1 MPTTDSGTYSLAAPP
16 PAVLAGSGVGYIP
29 APGRTGHLQPARAT
43 RDAPRDENLLAR
55 IAEGDLDSFSLFYER
70 YAGRVLAYV
79 QQLARGR
86 EGAEDVVQEVFLAVW
101 RKAASYRPE
110 RGDAAGWLYT
120 MTRNKLV
127 DGWRRAG
134 AGQEAAVDAFDFQ
147 RLAADPEGHEATE
160 LLLTVRQALERVA
173 PEQRRAI
180 EMAYFG
186 GLTYEET
193 ASRLKVPLGTLKSR
207 IRTGL
212 KTMHGVLSGAER

>member
-1 MPTTDSGTYSLAAPP
+1 VQATDSGAYALPAPP
-16 PAVLAGSGVGYIP
+16 PPLVAYIP
-29 APGRTGHLQPARAT
+29 GPPPERTSSLEPPRPAAAEPKDAT
-43 RDAPRDENLLAR
+43 LLERVA
-55 IAEGDLDSFSLFYER
+55 AGDLDAFHLFYER
-70 YAGRVLAYV
+70 YAGRVHAYV
-79 QQLARGR
+79 QQLSRSR

-101 RKAASYRPE
+101 RKAASFRPE

-134 AGQEAAVDAFDFQ
+134 QGAEAVEALDFQ
-147 RLAADPEGHEATE
+147 RLPAERPEATE
-160 LLLTVRQALERVA
+160 LLLTVRQALARVA
-173 PEQRRAI
+173 PDQRRAI

-193 ASRLKVPLGTLKSR
+193 ADRLNLPLGTLKSR

-212 KTMHGVLSGAER
+212 RAMHGVLQGRPGA

>member
-1 MPTTDSGTYSLAAPP
+1 
-16 PAVLAGSGVGYIP
+16 
-29 APGRTGHLQPARAT
+29 
-43 RDAPRDENLLAR
+43 
-55 IAEGDLDSFSLFYER
+55 
-70 YAGRVLAYV
+70 
-79 QQLARGR
+79 
-86 EGAEDVVQEVFLAVW
+86 
-101 RKAASYRPE
+101 
-110 RGDAAGWLYT
+110 

-134 AGQEAAVDAFDFQ
+134 QGAAVDELDFQ
-147 RLAADPEGHEATE
+147 RLPAEGAQSTE

-193 ASRLKVPLGTLKSR
+193 ASKLNLPLGTLKSR

-212 KTMHGVLSGAER
+212 KTMHGVLQGR

>member
-1 MPTTDSGTYSLAAPP
+1 MPTTDSGTYLLPTPPPPPP
-16 PAVLAGSGVGYIP
+16 PALGAPGVAYIP
-29 APGRTGHLQPARAT
+29 AKGRTGSLQQSAR
-43 RDAPRDENLLAR
+43 PVRDEPGDDALLAR
-55 IAEGDLDSFSLFYER
+55 IADGDLESFSRFYER
-70 YAGRVLAYV
+70 YAGRVHAYV
-79 QQLARGR
+79 QQLSRSR

-110 RGDAAGWLYT
+110 RGDVAGWLYT

-134 AGQEAAVDAFDFQ
+134 QGAAVDELDFQ
-147 RLAADPEGHEATE
+147 RLPAERPDSTE

-193 ASRLKVPLGTLKSR
+193 ASKLNLPLGTLKSR

-212 KTMHGVLSGAER
+212 KTMHGVLQGR

>member
-1 MPTTDSGTYSLAAPP
+1 MPTTDSGACAVAPP
-16 PAVLAGSGVGYIP
+16 PLPLAYIFPERKPCLEPSRP
-29 APGRTGHLQPARAT
+29 AAEEPS
-43 RDAPRDENLLAR
+43 DAALLAR
-55 IAEGDLDSFSLFYER
+55 SAGGDLGAFHLFYER
-70 YAGRVLAYV
+70 YAGRVHAYV
-79 QQLARGR
+79 QQLSRTR

-101 RKAASYRPE
+101 RKAASFRPE

-127 DGWRRAG
+127 DGWRRAAPGTGPG
-134 AGQEAAVDAFDFQ
+134 AAPDGVDFQ
-147 RLAADPEGHEATE
+147 RLPSQRGETTE
-160 LLLTVRQALERVA
+160 LLLTVRQALARVA

-193 ASRLKVPLGTLKSR
+193 AARLNLPLGTLKSR

-212 KTMHGVLSGAER
+212 RTMHGVLRERAGA

>member
-1 MPTTDSGTYSLAAPP
+1 MHSDSGTYSLPAPP
-16 PAVLAGSGVGYIP
+16 PPILASAGMAYIP
-29 APGRTGHLQPARAT
+29 PSEGRSSRLQPAR
-43 RDAPRDENLLAR
+43 PGRDEPTDHALLAR
-55 IAEGDLDSFSLFYER
+55 IAEGDLDSFSSFYER

-79 QQLARGR
+79 QQLSRSR

-101 RKAASYRPE
+101 RKAASFRAD
-110 RGDAAGWLYT
+110 RGDVAGWLYT

-134 AGQEAAVDAFDFQ
+134 QGAAVDTVDFQ
-147 RLAADPEGHEATE
+147 HLPAGRPEETE
-160 LLLTVRQALERVA
+160 LALTVRQALARVA

-193 ASRLKVPLGTLKSR
+193 ATRLNLPLGTLKSR

-212 KTMHGVLSGAER
+212 KTMHGVLRRR

>member
-1 MPTTDSGTYSLAAPP
+1 MQTTDSGAYALPAPP
-16 PAVLAGSGVGYIP
+16 PPLVAYIP
-29 APGRTGHLQPARAT
+29 RPSPERTSSLESLRPAAAEPKDDT
-43 RDAPRDENLLAR
+43 LLERVA
-55 IAEGDLDSFSLFYER
+55 AGDLEAFHLFYER
-70 YAGRVLAYV
+70 YAGRVHAYV
-79 QQLARGR
+79 QQLSRSR

-101 RKAASYRPE
+101 RKAASFRPE

-134 AGQEAAVDAFDFQ
+134 QGAEAVEALDFQ
-147 RLAADPEGHEATE
+147 RLPAERPEATE
-160 LLLTVRQALERVA
+160 LLLTVRQALARVA
-173 PEQRRAI
+173 PDQRRAI

-193 ASRLKVPLGTLKSR
+193 ADRLNLPLGTLKSR

-212 KTMHGVLSGAER
+212 RTMHGVLQGRPGA

>member
-1 MPTTDSGTYSLAAPP
+1 LPTTDSGTYPLPALPP
-16 PAVLAGSGVGYIP
+16 SAVLARAGVGYIA
-29 APGRTGHLQPARAT
+29 APGRAGHLQPARTA
-43 RDAPRDENLLAR
+43 RDAPRDEDLLAR
-55 IAEGDLDSFSLFYER
+55 VAEGDLDSFSLFYER

-79 QQLARGR
+79 QQLARSR

-110 RGDAAGWLYT
+110 RGDVAGWLYT

-134 AGQEAAVDAFDFQ
+134 AGQAPAEALDLQ
-147 RLAADPEGHEATE
+147 RLAAEPEGHEATE
-160 LLLTVRQALERVA
+160 LLLTVRQALARVA

-193 ASRLKVPLGTLKSR
+193 ATRLKVPLGTLKSR

-212 KTMHGVLSGAER
+212 KTMHGVLSGSER

>member
-1 MPTTDSGTYSLAAPP
+1 MQTTDSGAYALPAPP
-16 PAVLAGSGVGYIP
+16 PPLVAYIP
-29 APGRTGHLQPARAT
+29 GPSPERTSSLEPPRAAAAEP
-43 RDAPRDENLLAR
+43 RDASLLERVA
-55 IAEGDLDSFSLFYER
+55 AGDLEAFHLFYER
-70 YAGRVLAYV
+70 YAGRVHAYV
-79 QQLARGR
+79 QQLSRSR

-101 RKAASYRPE
+101 RKAASFRPE

-134 AGQEAAVDAFDFQ
+134 QGAEAVEALDFQ
-147 RLAADPEGHEATE
+147 RLPAERPETTE
-160 LLLTVRQALERVA
+160 LLLTVRQALARVA
-173 PEQRRAI
+173 PDQRRAI

-193 ASRLKVPLGTLKSR
+193 ADRLNLPLGTLKSR

-212 KTMHGVLSGAER
+212 RAMHGVLQGRPGA

>member
-1 MPTTDSGTYSLAAPP
+1 VPTTDSGTYILPTPPPP
-16 PAVLAGSGVGYIP
+16 PANLGAPGVAYIP
-29 APGRTGHLQPARAT
+29 AKGRTSGLQPAR
-43 RDAPRDENLLAR
+43 PVRDEPSDETLLAQ
-55 IAEGDLDSFSLFYER
+55 IAAGDLDSFSLFYER
-70 YAGRVLAYV
+70 YAGRVHAYV
-79 QQLARGR
+79 QQLSRGR

-101 RKAASYRPE
+101 RKAASFRPE
-110 RGDAAGWLYT
+110 RGDVAGWLYT

-134 AGQEAAVDAFDFQ
+134 QGAAVDELDFQ
-147 RLAADPEGHEATE
+147 RLPAERPESTE

-193 ASRLKVPLGTLKSR
+193 ASRLNLPLGTLKSR

-212 KTMHGVLSGAER
+212 KTMHGVLRGR